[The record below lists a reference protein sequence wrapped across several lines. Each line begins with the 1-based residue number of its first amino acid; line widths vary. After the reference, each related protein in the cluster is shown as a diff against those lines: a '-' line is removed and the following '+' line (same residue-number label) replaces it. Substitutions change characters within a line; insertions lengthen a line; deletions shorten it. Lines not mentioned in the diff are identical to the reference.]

1 MSTKMNDVWEIIDG
15 LEPNEKKII
24 YKRLRDDIRLKMND
38 ILDKVNERVGDE
50 IIDLKEITEEVELV
64 RGANYGKN

>member
-1 MSTKMNDVWEIIDG
+1 MSTKMNEVWEIIDG

-38 ILDKVNERVGDE
+38 ILDKVNERVGEE
-50 IIDLKEITEEVELV
+50 IIDFKEITEEVELV
-64 RGANYGKN
+64 REANYGKN